1 MTVHVFEQGRK
12 CLCLIQVIIDAAYQ
26 TVLKG
31 QTAAGL
37 LKIRLAGRQDFL

>member
-12 CLCLIQVIIDAAYQ
+12 CLRLIQVIIDATYQ

-37 LKIRLAGRQDFL
+37 LEIGLAGRQDFL